1 MELGMGYIFRIGQLE
16 GSFAGWLA
24 LSTSWSAVCCCD
36 LRLSDEI
43 RTTGGEKYWDLASNS
58 RSYELMMR
66 GACVMIGT
74 LFAAMIGARMQE

>member
-1 MELGMGYIFRIGQLE
+1 MGYIFKIGQLE

-43 RTTGGEKYWDLASNS
+43 RTTGGEKYWDLASVCEGQNS
-58 RSYELMMR
+58 FFLSLFKNRTPALMNS
-66 GACVMIGT
+66 
-74 LFAAMIGARMQE
+74 